1 MTAQIRGLAQGG
13 YSVTL
18 EGGGKKDR
26 GIAGKEGG
34 MEVGEERRED
44 RGKVQGQGTGRTRG
58 KRRLRREVTVG
69 GGKGEAVGQ
78 GKGEA
83 KEALTRECPQALQ
96 PAADNFCIVS
106 SKA

>member
-1 MTAQIRGLAQGG
+1 MFIPTYVQFSNKVGSAREMGGGGGPLAGGEGDAGRRKERGLRKGSRAGARQ
-13 YSVTL
+13 
-18 EGGGKKDR
+18 DR
-26 GIAGKEGG
+26 GG
-34 MEVGEERRED
+34 
-44 RGKVQGQGTGRTRG
+44 G

-69 GGKGEAVGQ
+69 GGEGEAVGR

-96 PAADNFCIVS
+96 PAADNFCLVS

>member
-1 MTAQIRGLAQGG
+1 MFS
-13 YSVTL
+13 SVTRL
-18 EGGGKKDR
+18 GQRVRWEEAGAPLLGKR
-26 GIAGKEGG
+26 ETL
-34 MEVGEERRED
+34 GEERRED